1 MAGDVP
7 ALTLKREIKKYLKWE
22 GVLRLLS
29 FLSRAKIKMTPG
41 NWEASSPFFLIQPAA
56 VVAGEKIE
64 EGEEEGK
71 ASVSDS

>member
-1 MAGDVP
+1 MRRCLDASNFFP
-7 ALTLKREIKKYLKWE
+7 
-22 GVLRLLS
+22 
-29 FLSRAKIKMTPG
+29 SRAKIKMTPG

-64 EGEEEGK
+64 EEQEGK